1 MKTLKDK
8 TIKAFPSDVLNVEDV
23 KEFIDKI
30 KSMMWDEEQLLS
42 KKIQGHDW
50 ANGYSCACHDF
61 RTCILDEISGF
72 ALHES
77 KDDNNVKEDL
87 G

>member
-30 KSMMWDEEQLLS
+30 KSMMWDEEQ
-42 KKIQGHDW
+42 
-50 ANGYSCACHDF
+50 
-61 RTCILDEISGF
+61 
-72 ALHES
+72 
-77 KDDNNVKEDL
+77 
-87 G
+87 